1 MSTEPMEHDDF
12 KNDWQY
18 LPSPE
23 EHARECWEWFRD
35 VIEDHQDGVQGEIV
49 RPSQVAFREP

>member
-1 MSTEPMEHDDF
+1 MEHDEF
-12 KNDWQY
+12 KDDWQY

-35 VIEDHQDGVQGEIV
+35 VIDDVQSSTGK
-49 RPSQVAFREP
+49 

>member
-1 MSTEPMEHDDF
+1 MEHDEF
-12 KNDWQY
+12 KDEFKDDY

-35 VIEDHQDGVQGEIV
+35 MIDDVQSSAGKGY
-49 RPSQVAFREP
+49 S